1 MNQVILYSM
10 KGCPWCEKMKEA
22 LNEDNIEYRERDIDV
37 YKKEYDMFVE
47 ATGNDYVPAFMLMK
61 LEGKTIK
68 DVRLLAPERDYDDI
82 PEAIE
87 KVKKYL

>member
-1 MNQVILYSM
+1 MNQVVLYSM
-10 KGCPWCEKMKEA
+10 KGCPWCDKMKEA
-22 LNEDNIEYRERDIDV
+22 LNEGKIEYRERDIDT

-47 ATGNDYVPAFMLMK
+47 ATGNEYVPAFMLMK
-61 LEGKTIK
+61 VEGETVK

-87 KVKKYL
+87 KIKKYL

>member
-10 KGCPWCEKMKEA
+10 KGCPWCEQMKEA

-61 LEGKTIK
+61 LEGETIK

>member
-10 KGCPWCEKMKEA
+10 EGCPWCEKMKEA
-22 LNEDNIEYRERDIDV
+22 LNEGKIEYRERDIDV

-47 ATGNDYVPAFMLMK
+47 ATGNEYVPAFMLMK
-61 LEGKTIK
+61 LEGETIK
-68 DVRLLAPERDYDDI
+68 DVRLLAPDRDYDDI

-87 KVKKYL
+87 KIKKYL